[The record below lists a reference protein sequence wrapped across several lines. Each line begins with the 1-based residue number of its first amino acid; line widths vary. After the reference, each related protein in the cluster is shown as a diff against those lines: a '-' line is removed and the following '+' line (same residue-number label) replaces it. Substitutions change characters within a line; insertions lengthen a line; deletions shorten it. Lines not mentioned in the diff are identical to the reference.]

1 MIEDIESIMS
11 EGPGGETSNTEEFLG
26 AGGWGI
32 ATLDGGGRDGGLTA
46 HRGVVHPDE
55 YVDADILRDAAC
67 EALGFTYEEITS
79 VYRQGPLAPEQRQLR
94 EKIDARLLALS
105 HAGGNLTQL
114 AAALGLNRTGV
125 IDRALTRARDR
136 WVEPVVKNPAVRT
149 PLMCFIE
156 GTMDAKPRRRLHKG
170 CPASMLPLPQYRD
183 GTINLSDRA
192 YARGNG

>member
-1 MIEDIESIMS
+1 MYEDIESIMS
-11 EGPGGETSNTEEFLG
+11 EGPGGETSSADEFLS

-32 ATLDGGGRDGGLTA
+32 ATLDGGGRDGGLVA
-46 HRGVVHPDE
+46 HRGVVHPEE

-67 EALGFTYEEITS
+67 EALGFSYEEITS

-105 HAGGNLTQL
+105 HAGGNMRQL
-114 AAALGLNRTGV
+114 AQALAINEKTL
-125 IDRALTRARDR
+125 DRALNRARDR
-136 WVEPVVKNPAVRT
+136 WVEPVVKNPAVVK

-156 GTMDAKPRRRLHKG
+156 GTMDAKPRRRRYKG

-183 GTINLSDRA
+183 GTINLSARA
-192 YARGNG
+192 YARGA